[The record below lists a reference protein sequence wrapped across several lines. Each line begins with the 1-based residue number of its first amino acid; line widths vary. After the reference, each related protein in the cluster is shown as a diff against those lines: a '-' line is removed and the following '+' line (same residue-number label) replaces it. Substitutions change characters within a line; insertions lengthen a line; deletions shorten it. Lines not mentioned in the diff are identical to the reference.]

1 MDNYTDKPEKVIF
14 IIDKDVLFLFKEAAR
29 KGRLDFNDK
38 EKKQK
43 DQISLLKAE
52 QMKRQEK
59 ERLEKINRAREQ
71 GWRNVLSASGAGG
84 EVKVGI

>member
-43 DQISLLKAE
+43 DQVVILLLLFFLC
-52 QMKRQEK
+52 Q
-59 ERLEKINRAREQ
+59 
-71 GWRNVLSASGAGG
+71 
-84 EVKVGI
+84 VGDDNCFKSSKKFVF